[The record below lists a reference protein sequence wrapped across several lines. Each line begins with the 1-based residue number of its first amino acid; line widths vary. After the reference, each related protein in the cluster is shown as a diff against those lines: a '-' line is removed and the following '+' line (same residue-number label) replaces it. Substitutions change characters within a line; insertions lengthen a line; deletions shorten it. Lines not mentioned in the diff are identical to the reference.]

1 MVSLHNPMCWLGCPV
16 ATALLSTPVVNN
28 FLISFV
34 RDLLPH
40 FGRQHRPGP
49 SRICPLDCCEAERQ
63 LQYRLD
69 RRHWHLKRPQNARNK
84 HPLDFPSDYANETVF
99 VR

>member
-1 MVSLHNPMCWLGCPV
+1 MAEVNIYLQSLL
-16 ATALLSTPVVNN
+16 A
-28 FLISFV
+28 
-34 RDLLPH
+34 H
-40 FGRQHRPGP
+40 FGRQHRPVP
-49 SRICPLDCCEAERQ
+49 SHICPWGCYEVEHR

-69 RRHWHLKRPQNARNK
+69 RRHWHLGPPQNDRNK